1 MADKDTPDW
10 VVHLITEV
18 TGIKESFK
26 QSFDELNKTIN
37 GLKKETR
44 ATLSSERNNIVLVGL
59 KEGAEAGDPDRM
71 VEGILRYILD
81 LKVDDSASTHFRIY
95 LWTSRSSEPIL
106 LTSRRKCRARTYD
119 MACFILQG

>member
-81 LKVDDSASTHFRIY
+81 LKVDDRVPEVERLRRMLRWNDRQA
-95 LWTSRSSEPIL
+95 IL
-106 LTSRRKCRARTYD
+106 KA
-119 MACFILQG
+119 AG